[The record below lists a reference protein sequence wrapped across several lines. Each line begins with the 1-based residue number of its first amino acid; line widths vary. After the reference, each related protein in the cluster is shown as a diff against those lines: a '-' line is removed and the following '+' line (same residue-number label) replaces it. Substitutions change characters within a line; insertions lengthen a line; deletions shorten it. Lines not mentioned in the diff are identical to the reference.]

1 MEYGMLIEDLRN
13 VQAWLGHGDVK
24 KAHEYLESIIV
35 SLEAAEQSVHP
46 TGGNCAEC
54 GEEIINEREVMREG
68 QPYCAACA
76 GPAYYAP
83 EALLF
88 VVGGV
93 MIEREDG
100 G

>member
-54 GEEIINEREVMREG
+54 GELQVVFDGCCINCG
-68 QPYCAACA
+68 T
-76 GPAYYAP
+76 PATS
-83 EALLF
+83 
-88 VVGGV
+88 G
-93 MIEREDG
+93 
-100 G
+100 